1 MGYLYVTE
9 SSAKVS
15 FEENSFY
22 VKKKDNSTTRIPAE
36 TLESIS
42 FFGNPQMTTQCMQ
55 QCMKRGI
62 SVSFYSKGG
71 QYFGRLLST
80 GHANV
85 ERQRKQCESSSNSL
99 VCPPSPPNSVS
110 CLQHRLLLNLVRK

>member
-9 SSAKVS
+9 SSAKVT

-62 SVSFYSKGG
+62 PVSFYSKGG
-71 QYFGRLLST
+71 QYFRRLFFFNNNGRDFTSEKGLCINYL
-80 GHANV
+80 
-85 ERQRKQCESSSNSL
+85 
-99 VCPPSPPNSVS
+99 
-110 CLQHRLLLNLVRK
+110 